1 MIETNVNEQL
11 ERLKG
16 ELRNFEEIAKYL
28 KPLPE
33 DVPQL
38 DGIDVY
44 GGTLALS
51 GAVGGDHI
59 IYVDFKQRFNL
70 DARIAQAVD
79 GGRLDVAENLKRCQK
94 TAGIAMIDVSGH
106 RVTDALPAAM
116 LHQAF
121 LLGAVYELDFSG
133 QITRRLFEN
142 LNTRLFNSSSDHKF
156 MSLIYGEI
164 SENAMFRFISAAQPF
179 PMVFS
184 AEHDRFMEVPEELC
198 VSFPPIGM
206 MPSLDTI
213 DRHHLTPS
221 LLGFK
226 DHYQMN
232 EWLLMGAGDILV
244 LYTDGLAEH
253 SQGDTAY
260 FPGRFEQELRKVK
273 GLTARQIFDAIEAD
287 VRAFGE
293 PSDDISLVV
302 IKRR

>member
-70 DARIAQAVD
+70 DARIAQAVAE
-79 GGRLDVAENLKRCQK
+79 GRLDVAENLKRCQK

-133 QITRRLFEN
+133 QITKRLFEN

-156 MSLIYGEI
+156 VSLIYGEI
-164 SENAMFRFISAAQPF
+164 SEDAMFRFISAAQPF

-213 DRHHLTPS
+213 DQHRSTPS

-226 DHYQMN
+226 DHYEMN
-232 EWLLMGAGDILV
+232 EWLLMGAGDILL
-244 LYTDGLAEH
+244 LYTDGLVEH
-253 SQGDTAY
+253 SRGEAAY
-260 FPGRFEQELRKVK
+260 FPGRLEQKLRDVK
-273 GLTARQIFDAIEAD
+273 SQPARQIFDAIEAD

-302 IKRR
+302 VKRR

>member
-1 MIETNVNEQL
+1 MIEANVNEQL

-79 GGRLDVAENLKRCQK
+79 EGRLDVAENLKRCQK

-133 QITRRLFEN
+133 HITRRLFEN
-142 LNTRLFNSSSDHKF
+142 LNTRLFNTSSDHKF
-156 MSLIYGEI
+156 VSLIYGEI
-164 SENAMFRFISAAQPF
+164 SEDAMFRFISAAQPF

-213 DRHHLTPS
+213 DRHRLTPS

-226 DHYQMN
+226 DHYEMN
-232 EWLLMGAGDILV
+232 EWLLMGSGDILV

-253 SQGDTAY
+253 SRADAAY

-287 VRAFGE
+287 LRAFAE

>member
-1 MIETNVNEQL
+1 MFETNGNELL

-28 KPLPE
+28 RPLPE

-44 GGTLALS
+44 GGTLVLN

-59 IYVDFKQRFNL
+59 IYVDFKQRYDL
-70 DARIAQAVD
+70 GARIAQAVAE
-79 GGRLDVAENLKRCQK
+79 GRLDVAENLTRCQK
-94 TAGIAMIDVSGH
+94 TAGIALIDASGH

-116 LHQAF
+116 LHQAL
-121 LLGAVYELDFSG
+121 LLGAVYELEFSG

-142 LNTRLFNSSSDHKF
+142 LNTRFFNSSSEHKF
-156 MSLIYGEI
+156 VSLIYGEI
-164 SENAMFRFISAAQPF
+164 SEDAMFRFLSAAQPF
-179 PMVFS
+179 PLVFS
-184 AEHDRFMEVPEELC
+184 AGHDRFMEVPRELC
-198 VSFPPIGM
+198 VSFPPLGV
-206 MPSLDTI
+206 MPSLDGI
-213 DRHHLTPS
+213 DRHHTTRS

-244 LYTDGLAEH
+244 MYTDGLAEH
-253 SQGDTAY
+253 SRGDAGY
-260 FPGRFEQELRKVK
+260 FPGRLEEKLREVK
-273 GLTARQIFDAIEAD
+273 GRTARQIFDAIEAD

-293 PSDDISLVV
+293 PADDISLVIV
-302 IKRR
+302 KRR

>member
-11 ERLKG
+11 ERLKA

-70 DARIAQAVD
+70 DARIAQAVAE
-79 GGRLDVAENLKRCQK
+79 GRLDVAENLKRCQK

-213 DRHHLTPS
+213 DRHH
-221 LLGFK
+221 
-226 DHYQMN
+226 
-232 EWLLMGAGDILV
+232 
-244 LYTDGLAEH
+244 
-253 SQGDTAY
+253 
-260 FPGRFEQELRKVK
+260 
-273 GLTARQIFDAIEAD
+273 
-287 VRAFGE
+287 
-293 PSDDISLVV
+293 
-302 IKRR
+302 

>member
-1 MIETNVNEQL
+1 MRE
-11 ERLKG
+11 
-16 ELRNFEEIAKYL
+16 
-28 KPLPE
+28 
-33 DVPQL
+33 
-38 DGIDVY
+38 
-44 GGTLALS
+44 
-51 GAVGGDHI
+51 
-59 IYVDFKQRFNL
+59 
-70 DARIAQAVD
+70 
-79 GGRLDVAENLKRCQK
+79 GRLDVAENLKRCQK

-156 MSLIYGEI
+156 VSLIYGEI

-184 AEHDRFMEVPEELC
+184 VEHDRFMEVPEELC

-213 DRHHLTPS
+213 DRHSSTPS

-253 SQGDTAY
+253 SQGDAAY
-260 FPGRFEQELRKVK
+260 FPGRFEQELRNVK

-293 PSDDISLVV
+293 PADDISLVV